1 MKQGKMI
8 GYFIST
14 IRLLSIQTF
23 SSSLAVCAK
32 KQFYLQ
38 NERKTNSGWF
48 AIAIDFDNVK
58 NTRTALEF
66 MELLGE

>member
-38 NERKTNSGWF
+38 NERKTNPGWF

>member
-1 MKQGKMI
+1 LGI
-8 GYFIST
+8 LFRST

-48 AIAIDFDNVK
+48 AIAIDLDNVK

-66 MELLGE
+66 MELGGE